1 MTVLS
6 AKQFSAETGF
16 PLKLIRRLCRTGL
29 LPHWRS
35 GKVYLLD
42 KDQAL
47 SRMQMLKEQ
56 VLTRPPAPAP
66 PVRIRGRSAAKASEG
81 STGTE
86 RLKALLKKRKTATAA
101 TAAVK
106 TEGRSGRSGSPAI
119 TILPQNRKCG
129 SYE

>member
-6 AKQFSAETGF
+6 AKQFSEETGF

-42 KDQAL
+42 RDQAL
-47 SRMQMLKEQ
+47 ARMQLLKEQ
-56 VLTRPPAPAP
+56 TRPPTPAP
-66 PVRIRGRSAAKASEG
+66 PVRIRGRSAAKAPEG

-86 RLKALLKKRKTATAA
+86 RLKALMKKRKTATAA
-101 TAAVK
+101 TVAVE
-106 TEGRSGRSGSPAI
+106 TEGRSGGSGSPAI
-119 TILPQNRKCG
+119 TILSQNRKRG
-129 SYE
+129 SHG

>member
-1 MTVLS
+1 MVIS

-16 PLKLIRRLCRTGL
+16 PVKLIRRLCRTGQ

-47 SRMQMLKEQ
+47 TRMQLLKEQ
-56 VLTRPPAPAP
+56 IRPPVPAA
-66 PVRIRGRSAAKASEG
+66 PVRIRGRSAAKVPEG

-86 RLKALLKKRKTATAA
+86 RLKALLRKRKTATAA
-101 TAAVK
+101 TAAVE
-106 TEGRSGRSGSPAI
+106 TEGRSGRSGSPVSLII
-119 TILPQNRKCG
+119 TRKCD
-129 SYE
+129 

>member
-1 MTVLS
+1 MVIS

-16 PLKLIRRLCRTGL
+16 PVKLIRRLCRTGL
-29 LPHWRS
+29 LPHWKS
-35 GKVYLLD
+35 GKVYLID

-56 VLTRPPAPAP
+56 IRPPVPAV
-66 PVRIRGRSAAKASEG
+66 PVRIRGRSAAKVPEG

-86 RLKALLKKRKTATAA
+86 RLKALMKKRKTATAA
-101 TAAVK
+101 TAAVE

-119 TILPQNRKCG
+119 TILPQNRKRG
-129 SYE
+129 SHE